1 MEQKILLLVK
11 GLVGL
16 SGISGQKWPKTNIL
30 GQNLKN
36 LHQILLKLGQ
46 KLQNWVPYGLV
57 QVSMPE
63 KFVFGVNPLN
73 PLKTIE
79 NNRTPRSNA
88 F

>member
-1 MEQKILLLVK
+1 M
-11 GLVGL
+11 GLVVKN
-16 SGISGQKWPKTNIL
+16 GQKQHFGAKVKKSTSDFVKTWS
-30 GQNLKN
+30 
-36 LHQILLKLGQ
+36 

-57 QVSMPE
+57 QGSMPE